1 MIDFIQSGGQYM
13 WLLLIIA
20 IVILVLTITKGIQLY
35 AKKENAKQLEN
46 GVNAIL
52 FWGAFSLV
60 LGFFAHF
67 HGVYL
72 AMQAIKAANDIS
84 PAIVAGGYA
93 VSLITILTGLFLF
106 MFSAIIWFL
115 YRTRLTKIGN

>member
-1 MIDFIQSGGQYM
+1 MIGFIQSGGAYM

-20 IVILVLTITKGIQLY
+20 IVILILTVTKGIQLY
-35 AKKENAKQLEN
+35 GKKENKRQLEN

-67 HGVYL
+67 HGVYM
-72 AMQAIKAANDIS
+72 AMGAIQAANDIS

-93 VSLITILTGLFLF
+93 VSLITILTGLLLF
-106 MFSAIIWFL
+106 MFSSIVWFF
-115 YRTRLTKIGN
+115 YRTRLAKSGN

>member
-1 MIDFIQSGGQYM
+1 MINFIQSGGIYM

-35 AKKENAKQLEN
+35 AKKENNKQLEN

-67 HGVYL
+67 HGVYM

>member
-1 MIDFIQSGGQYM
+1 MINFFQSGGIYM

-35 AKKENAKQLEN
+35 AKKENNKQLEN

>member
-1 MIDFIQSGGQYM
+1 MINFIASGGIYM
-13 WLLLIIA
+13 WPLLIIA
-20 IVILVLTITKGIQLY
+20 IAILVLAITKGVQLY
-35 AKKENAKQLEN
+35 SKNENKKQLEN
-46 GVNAIL
+46 GINAIL

-67 HGVYL
+67 HGVYM
-72 AMQAIKAANDIS
+72 AMGAIQAANDIS

-106 MFSAIIWFL
+106 MFSAIIWFI
-115 YRTRLTKIGN
+115 YRARWTKIGN

>member
-1 MIDFIQSGGQYM
+1 MINFFKSGGAYM

-20 IVILVLTITKGIQLY
+20 IVIVVLTITKGIQLY
-35 AKKENAKQLEN
+35 ISKENSKKLEN
-46 GVNAIL
+46 GVNAII
-52 FWGAFSLV
+52 FWGGFSLV

-72 AMQAIKAANDIS
+72 AMQAIMAANDIS

-93 VSLITILTGLFLF
+93 VSLITILTGLVLF
-106 MFSAIIWFL
+106 MFSAIVWFV
-115 YRTRLTKIGN
+115 YRARLTKIE